1 MKSLKSIVTPLRLAV
16 LAALGVAAVGA
27 HAQSMVNAR
36 VLGAQPVV
44 EQVPVQECGRYGN
57 QPSGVGA
64 AVGAVSGGL
73 IGSQIGKGSG
83 HIAGAI
89 LGALGGAVLGN
100 TAEAYNN
107 GYGGCSTRY
116 SQRVTGYDV
125 TYEYNGRQYQ
135 TRTAQAPGQ
144 WLQVPS
150 PDGYYGQQQG
160 YGYNNNGYNNNGYNN
175 GYDDNVQTYPVQPA
189 PVTAYPVPP
198 AYSSY
203 PAGGD
208 APPAVYGNGYP
219 YPPQPVYRAPYPQGY
234 PQVYPQQAYPY
245 AQPVYQAYP
254 APVYVRPA
262 PRYVAPVGVNLSI
275 GGRIG
280 RHSHAGI
287 GVGY

>member
-1 MKSLKSIVTPLRLAV
+1 MKSSLSVATPVRLAV
-16 LAALGVAAVGA
+16 LAAMGFAATA
-27 HAQSMVNAR
+27 ASAQSMVTAR

-44 EQVPVQECGRYGN
+44 EQVPVQDCGPYGHR
-57 QPSGVGA
+57 PSGAGA
-64 AVGAVSGGL
+64 AVGAVTGGL

-107 GYGGCSTRY
+107 GYGGCRTGY
-116 SQRVTGYDV
+116 SQRVTAYDV

-150 PDGYYGQQQG
+150 PDGYYGQQD
-160 YGYNNNGYNNNGYNN
+160 YGYHNG
-175 GYDDNVQTYPVQPA
+175 GYDSGVQTYPVQPA
-189 PVTAYPVPP
+189 PVSAYPVPP

-203 PAGGD
+203 PAAGD
-208 APPAVYGNGYP
+208 APVVTAPPAVYGGAYP
-219 YPPQPVYRAPYPQGY
+219 YPS
-234 PQVYPQQAYPY
+234 
-245 AQPVYQAYP
+245 QPVYQAPYPQNYPQAYPYPAPVYQSYP
-254 APVYVRPA
+254 APVYVQPA
-262 PRYVAPVGVNLSI
+262 PRYVSPVGVNLSI

-280 RHSHAGI
+280 RHSGASIGI
-287 GVGY
+287 GF